1 MKNNLLPV
9 AKEGWNYIA
18 GAVLLFLI
26 FAFLDFG
33 FLQFITFLITLFFI
47 FLFRNPEREHL
58 HYQELSVISP
68 VDGAVIS
75 IEELKEDE
83 YAYKIEIDGNYLNV
97 SLLRTPFTSVVKDI
111 EKQNGARL
119 SPLQPL
125 SKTINENLE
134 LVFEDK
140 NSNSIKIL
148 HRLKQSFM
156 TIETEAKKSQNLYQ
170 GSRYGIMINGVTTLY
185 LPQNFRLN
193 ISVGS
198 ELTASQTLVGYFT
211 SESSKK

>member
-18 GAVLLFLI
+18 GALLFFVI
-26 FAFLDFG
+26 FAFLGLG
-33 FLQFITFLITLFFI
+33 FLQFITFLITLFLI
-47 FLFRNPEREHL
+47 FLFRNPEREYL

-68 VDGAVIS
+68 VDGAVVS

-83 YAYKIEIDGNYLNV
+83 YAYKVEIDGNYLDV

-119 SPLQPL
+119 SPLKPL
-125 SKTINENLE
+125 SKTINESLE
-134 LVFEDK
+134 LVFVDK

-156 TIETEAKKSQNLYQ
+156 GIEVEAKRSQSLYQ

-193 ISVGS
+193 ISVGT
-198 ELTASQTLVGYFT
+198 ELIASQTLVGYFT
-211 SESSKK
+211 SESSNK